1 MIHYLPPH
9 KKQKAPVYAGAF
21 CLGTCADVGGMR
33 GSLEINF
40 QAALVPRIV
49 DINMKKLSILRMQIV
64 KWSLECAIID
74 AAYQGSFCYRKE
86 QRIQF
91 YFRKG

>member
-9 KKQKAPVYAGAF
+9 KKRKAPVYAGAF
-21 CLGTCADVGGMR
+21 RLGTYADAGGMR

-40 QAALVPRIV
+40 QAVLVPGIV
-49 DINMKKLSILRMQIV
+49 DINLKKLSIFRMQIV

-74 AAYQGSFCYRKE
+74 AAYQGSSCYRKE
-86 QRIQF
+86 QRIQPLLS
-91 YFRKG
+91 